1 MKMSILISE
10 GSKKMNLIPRC
21 EHPRPDR
28 QRAEWLSLNGEW
40 DFEID
45 NAIVGE
51 AKKFYERRSL
61 DGKITVPFCPESKLS
76 GVAHTDFMNAVWYT
90 RSVEIP
96 AEWEGK
102 RVILHIDACDY
113 ETAVYVNAKKIG
125 THKGGY
131 TSFKFDITDALRESD
146 NYVTIYAK
154 DDTRSDWQVSG
165 KQSTRFESYG
175 CYYTRT
181 TGIWQTVWLE
191 AVSKAHVTA
200 YKTYPNISDGS
211 VSIDVLT
218 KCAEGATLTVK
229 ATYEGKPMGE
239 AIATVNSASTTV
251 YIPLAEKH
259 LWECGNGR
267 LYDLEFTLK
276 SDTGIDVMN
285 GYFGL
290 REVSLS
296 KEGGFKLNGKTVFG
310 RFVLDQG
317 FYPDGIYTAPND
329 EALIFDIKASMSC
342 GFNGARLH
350 QKVFEP
356 RFLYHADRLGY
367 MVWAE
372 TGNWGLDHTHS
383 DAIYHFLPEWL
394 EEIERDFSHP
404 AIIGWCPTNETWDK
418 NGRQQCNE
426 FLDTVY
432 DVTKALD
439 KTRPVITSSGSYP
452 TERTDAHDVHDY
464 EQDPVKFREYY
475 KDTDKGIV
483 KCQLYRIDSKR
494 QKCNPALPVFV
505 SEYGGIKWVYGTEDN
520 KADVAWGYGNSVNN
534 TSEFLERLEGLTD
547 VLLEN
552 EAIFGYCYTQLTDV
566 EQEQNGVLS
575 YDRKFKFAPE
585 KYYKIFA
592 KEAAIEKK

>member
-1 MKMSILISE
+1 
-10 GSKKMNLIPRC
+10 MNAIPRC

-51 AKKFYERRSL
+51 AKKFYERDSL
-61 DGKITVPFCPESKLS
+61 DGKITVPFCPESRLS
-76 GVAHTDFMNAVWYT
+76 GVGHTDFMNAVWYR
-90 RSVEIP
+90 RSIEIP
-96 AEWEGK
+96 KEWCGK

-113 ETAVYVNAKKIG
+113 DTTVYVNAKKIG

-131 TSFKFDITDALRESD
+131 TSFAFDITDALMESG
-146 NYVTIYAK
+146 NYVTIYVK

-191 AVSKAHVTA
+191 AVNAGHVTA
-200 YKTYPNISDGS
+200 YKTFPNVSEGS
-211 VSIDVLT
+211 VSIEVLT
-218 KCAEGATLTVK
+218 KCAEGATMTVK
-229 ATYEGKPMGE
+229 ASYEGKEMGT
-239 AIATVNSASTTV
+239 ATATVNSQSTTV

-276 SDTGIDVMN
+276 CDTGVDVMQ

-296 KEGGFKLNGKTVFG
+296 KAGGFKLNGKTVFG

-317 FYPDGIYTAPND
+317 FYPDGIYTAPTD
-329 EALIFDIKASMSC
+329 EALIFDIKASMAC

-372 TGNWGLDHTHS
+372 TGNWGLDHTS
-383 DAIYHFLPEWL
+383 SEAIYHFLPEWL

-404 AIIGWCPTNETWDK
+404 SIIGWCPFNETWDR
-418 NGRQQCNE
+418 NGRWQCNE

-432 DVTKALD
+432 DVTKAID

-452 TERTDAHDVHDY
+452 TERTDVHDVHDY
-464 EQDPVKFREYY
+464 EQDPVKFRDYY
-475 KDTDKGIV
+475 KDADKGEV
-483 KCQLYRIDSKR
+483 RCQLMRSPKNQNR
-494 QKCNPALPVFV
+494 QHYVAGRPIFV
-505 SEYGGIKWVYGTEDN
+505 SEYGGIAWIKRQHSEDS
-520 KADVAWGYGNSVNN
+520 WGYGVSVK
-534 TSEFLERLEGLTD
+534 SEEEYFERLEGLTD

-552 EAIFGYCYTQLTDV
+552 ESIFGYCYTQLTDV
-566 EQEQNGVLS
+566 EQEQNGVLT
-575 YDRKFKFAPE
+575 YEREFKFAPE
-585 KYYKIFA
+585 KYHRIFA
-592 KEAAIEKK
+592 KAAAIEKK